1 MLSETLNFVRVAEL
15 MYIIALQ
22 EEGEELR
29 CIHQG
34 FQDGSVFDEELQKR
48 VTGPHG

>member
-22 EEGEELR
+22 EEDEELR

-34 FQDGSVFDEELQKR
+34 FLER
-48 VTGPHG
+48 VCF